1 MPSTPDRL
9 PHSAGFS
16 DRIPDSRLGIRRR
29 VVVTVRGDPVLA
41 GSPRES
47 GYLVVPVGRDRRDA
61 ELSVQALSKK
71 CTMLSVIVR
80 ATVMRPETIVRIGAW
95 LMTPAIARANRTS
108 AAGTKRSSVT
118 A

>member
-16 DRIPDSRLGIRRR
+16 DRIPDLRLGIRRR
-29 VVVTVRGDPVLA
+29 VVMVRGDPVLA

-61 ELSVQALSKK
+61 ELISLF
-71 CTMLSVIVR
+71 L
-80 ATVMRPETIVRIGAW
+80 
-95 LMTPAIARANRTS
+95 L
-108 AAGTKRSSVT
+108 
-118 A
+118 